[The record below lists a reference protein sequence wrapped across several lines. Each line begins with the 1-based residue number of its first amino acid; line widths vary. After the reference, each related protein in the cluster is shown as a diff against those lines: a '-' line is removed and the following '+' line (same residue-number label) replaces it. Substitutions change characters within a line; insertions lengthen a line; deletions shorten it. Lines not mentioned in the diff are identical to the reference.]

1 MPLLKNPNAEWDRP
15 ALMTMGRGNH
25 AVRSERYR
33 YIRYSDGSEE
43 LYDHE
48 KDPWEWDNLASNL
61 ELRGEIAKLQSWIPE
76 SEVPWQ
82 IDESKN
88 WIYTKEIWDDI
99 PVNEK
104 K

>member
-25 AVRSERYR
+25 AVRYERYR
-33 YIRYSDGSEE
+33 FISYSDGSEE

-48 KDPWEWDNLASNL
+48 KDPWEWDNLASNP
-61 ELRGEIAKLQSWIPE
+61 ELRGKIAKLRSWIPK

-99 PVNEK
+99 PVSEK